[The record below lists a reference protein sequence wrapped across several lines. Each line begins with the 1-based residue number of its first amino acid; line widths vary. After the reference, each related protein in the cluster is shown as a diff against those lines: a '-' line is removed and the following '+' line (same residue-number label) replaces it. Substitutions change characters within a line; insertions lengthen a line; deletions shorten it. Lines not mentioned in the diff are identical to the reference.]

1 MPDVLT
7 ASALEARIRH
17 CYEQL
22 TEAERKLADV
32 VLLRQREL
40 LG

>member
-22 TEAERKLADV
+22 TEAVSRIRRFCE
-32 VLLRQREL
+32 
-40 LG
+40 GCN